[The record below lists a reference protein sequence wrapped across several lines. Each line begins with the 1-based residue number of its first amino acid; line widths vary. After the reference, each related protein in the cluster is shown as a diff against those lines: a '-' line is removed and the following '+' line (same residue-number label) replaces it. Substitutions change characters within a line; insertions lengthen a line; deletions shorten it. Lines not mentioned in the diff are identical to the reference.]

1 MPEARR
7 AADADLNGLLDR
19 HDFCEIIATLLEI
32 SRQLA
37 SACET
42 LQHEVWLASEA
53 TPKAPNVETGGPGLE
68 IGLPPGVLENARGTT
83 SL

>member
-19 HDFCEIIATLLEI
+19 GDFCEIIATLLDI

-42 LQHEVWLASEA
+42 LQHEAWLASDA
-53 TPKAPNVETGGPGLE
+53 TAKVPPVDTGGAGLQ
-68 IGLPPGVLENARGTT
+68 IGLGPAVLENARGTP